1 MVSIVDKTKTNE
13 CSEDKETLEIVAKRY
28 YRNILHS
35 AMEQYAL
42 SKSASGKSD
51 LFGNISDSQ
60 LGQIDSIATQYKYK
74 TEKAVKAL
82 QELLG
87 HARKKSESSG
97 VQKDVSDWG
106 KIGELCDDLFGKE
119 EKDKGIPLLEILSGG
134 PKGKLDGKMG
144 ERLTA
149 NNLMGVERKD
159 FFSEED
165 ERRYK
170 LELLVMTIRLY
181 NKKKEAK

>member
-1 MVSIVDKTKTNE
+1 
-13 CSEDKETLEIVAKRY
+13 
-28 YRNILHS
+28 
-35 AMEQYAL
+35 MEQYAL

-74 TEKAVKAL
+74 KEKETEKEKETAVESLK
-82 QELLG
+82 ELIK
-87 HARKKSESSG
+87 HAKEKSESNKA
-97 VQKDVSDWG
+97 QKDVSDWG
-106 KIGELCDDLFGKE
+106 KIGDLCDNLFGKDGE
-119 EKDKGIPLLEILSGG
+119 DKDKGKPLGEFLSKELE
-134 PKGKLDGKMG
+134 GKLDKKLD

-159 FFSEED
+159 FFSDED